1 MKLIRLIRGI
11 TFVTCMVVALA
22 VHSQTTLNP
31 NPNLN
36 PNLNLPPPPST
47 NHPPGIGYKT
57 VAPGVTLHQT
67 SPVLYF
73 RGILGMSDAERER
86 ALAGKPAESRKL
98 LLAKVQEYTNLP
110 PEIREARLRQTQLL
124 WELTSL
130 TNLPSADRPAFIKE
144 VAPEDRPLLEDY
156 TRWLAL
162 SPAGQK
168 DFLDKLSKE
177 RRQALAQWES
187 VPETERQQRS
197 DQFRQF
203 CDLDPAQQQKALNS
217 FSDAE
222 RRTMEAA
229 LKTFAGLPEAQ
240 RKFCIQ
246 SFQKFA
252 VMDPAE
258 RDEFLNNAAR
268 WEAMTPDERSLW
280 RDLVQ
285 KSPVSPPMPPMPPM
299 PPLPAGYHTVVYP
312 PLPPGM
318 ILTPP
323 MPPMPPMP
331 PLPAGYHTVV
341 YPPLPPGMILTPP
354 MPPMPPGMKSNVV
367 PSSSSNVAAAK
378 TP

>member
-1 MKLIRLIRGI
+1 MKLARQIRGI
-11 TFVTCMVVALA
+11 TFVTCMAAVALA
-22 VHSQTTLNP
+22 VQSQTIIPPAPPLPSLNL
-31 NPNLN
+31 NSNLN
-36 PNLNLPPPPST
+36 PIHPPAT
-47 NHPPGIGYKT
+47 NRQPGIGYKT

-73 RGILGMSDAERER
+73 RGILGMTDAERER

-110 PEIREARLRQTQLL
+110 PDIREARLRQTQLL

-130 TNLPSADRPAFIKE
+130 TNLPPADRPAFIKE
-144 VAPEDRPLLEDY
+144 AGVAPEDRPLLEDY

-187 VPETERQQRS
+187 VPDSERQQRS

-240 RKFCIQ
+240 RKICIQ

-268 WEAMTPDERSLW
+268 WEAMTADERSLW
-280 RDLVQ
+280 RALVQ
-285 KSPVSPPMPPMPPM
+285 KSPISPPMPPM
-299 PPLPAGYHTVVYP
+299 PPLPAGYHSVIYP

-323 MPPMPPMP
+323 MPP
-331 PLPAGYHTVV
+331 
-341 YPPLPPGMILTPP
+341 LPPGVS
-354 MPPMPPGMKSNVV
+354 SNALQL
-367 PSSSSNVAAAK
+367 PSSNVAAAR
-378 TP
+378 TR